1 MHAAGEANKYELWLA
16 EVVARTAHLVAAWQ
30 SVGFVHGV
38 LNTDNMSILGV
49 FPSTCDRATSL
60 TSKTAAAA
68 ACLQQLLVMIWF
80 CHCVEM

>member
-1 MHAAGEANKYELWLA
+1 MHAAGDANKYELWLA

-49 FPSTCDRATSL
+49 YPSTCDRTTSHFAK
-60 TSKTAAAA
+60 SAAEA
-68 ACLQQLLVMIWF
+68 ACPQQLLAIIWF
-80 CHCVEM
+80 CHCEGM